1 MIDTTSNNMK
11 DTVLHKIFNVVN
23 SQPRKNINVVVHG
36 IGNINTE
43 LAIKSIIQEKETE
56 KNNIDNFVFERMT
69 KIESILGKSELNVLL
84 RKYCMLKT
92 AELQSVKDEIK
103 EAIQS

>member
-23 SQPRKNINVVVHG
+23 SQPRKNINVVVRG

-43 LAIKSIIQEKETE
+43 LAVKSIIQEDENE
-56 KNNIDNFVFERMT
+56 KNSIDNLVFERMT
-69 KIESILGKSELNVLL
+69 KIESILEKSELNVLL
-84 RKYCMLKT
+84 RKYCMLKK

-103 EAIQS
+103 NAIQS